1 MHACDVTSI
10 TTTEPVYDTVNMCRL
25 KTVVQSIFTFREAM
39 TTAKTEIEEAFA
51 SEFSDVCCLAFAEGN
66 QSLRDSCLR
75 TESTSTE
82 IIFDGKQCNQIIMT
96 EISYSL
102 PNANFEV
109 LSETE

>member
-51 SEFSDVCCLAFAEGN
+51 SEFSDVCCLACAEGN
-66 QSLRDSCLR
+66 QSLRDSQWDQ
-75 TESTSTE
+75 
-82 IIFDGKQCNQIIMT
+82 IFQAVAFQFSRVI
-96 EISYSL
+96 
-102 PNANFEV
+102 F
-109 LSETE
+109 